1 MKHSR
6 PYLTGIWLMTQ
17 ASVGFA
23 LMALCTKF
31 ASQNLPSLEV
41 VFFRS
46 VIGSLMIYAMI
57 RKNKASVFGTTSRWL
72 MVLRGVT
79 GFIALSLHFY
89 TIEHL
94 PLGTAVMLNYTG
106 PIFTA
111 ILAVL
116 FLKEKL
122 SPLLAGMIL
131 LSFVGVYL
139 LVGADFRSLDMTM
152 VLLGLL
158 SAVFVGIVYV
168 VIRAIHDKESPFTI
182 IFYFTLV
189 STIGSIFY
197 LPFGFKWPNAWEWVL
212 LLGVGIG
219 SFYGQWLFTLSL
231 RYAPASLV
239 SPFAYLTPLLSFGF
253 GFVFFGEKLT
263 QLSAL
268 GAALIVLS
276 GSLISY
282 FETRQKGESV

>member
-1 MKHSR
+1 MV
-6 PYLTGIWLMTQ
+6 Q
-17 ASVGFA
+17 ASLGFA
-23 LMALCTKF
+23 LMVLCMKF
-31 ASQNLPSLEV
+31 ASRNLPSLEV

-46 VIGSLMIYAMI
+46 LIGSIMIYAVI
-57 RKNKASVFGTTSRWL
+57 RKKRVSVFGTSSRTL
-72 MVLRGVT
+72 MIWRGLT

-106 PIFTA
+106 PIFTV

-116 FLKEKL
+116 FLREKL
-122 SPLLAGMIL
+122 SPLLASMIL
-131 LSFVGVYL
+131 VSFLGVYL
-139 LVGADFRSLDMTM
+139 LVGADVRSLDPFM
-152 VLLGLL
+152 VFLGLL
-158 SAVFVGIVYV
+158 SAFFVGIVYV
-168 VIRAIHDKESPFTI
+168 VIRAIHDRESPFTI

-197 LPFGFKWPNAWEWVL
+197 LPFGFKWPSAWDWAL

-239 SPFAYLTPLLSFGF
+239 SPFAYLTPLLSFISGLI
-253 GFVFFGEKLT
+253 FFNEKMT
-263 QLSAL
+263 VLSLL
-268 GAALIVLS
+268 GAALIILS
-276 GSLISY
+276 GCLVSY
-282 FETRQKGESV
+282 FEGRKSGEGIEPSA